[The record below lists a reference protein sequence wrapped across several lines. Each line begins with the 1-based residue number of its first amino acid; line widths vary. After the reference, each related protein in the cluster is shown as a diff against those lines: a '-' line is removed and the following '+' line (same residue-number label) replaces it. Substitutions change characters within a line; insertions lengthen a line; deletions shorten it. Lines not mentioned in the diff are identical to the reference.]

1 VVKFFQKVKIQRK
14 VEGLMR
20 WEIREVDE
28 KLVEQLS
35 RELGI
40 SRLTAKLLI
49 LRDIHNVEDAK
60 RFLYPTKQILR
71 SPFLLKDMDKAVE
84 ILLDAKEKHEKVV
97 IHGDYD
103 VDGIT
108 GTAVLHPFLSEHGW
122 DVDYYIPKRVDN
134 GYGIQP
140 QFVEEVSNT
149 GGKVI
154 LTVDCGITAFD
165 AVQKAKELGL
175 RIIISDHHQPKD
187 TLPNADAIVNP
198 RRQDDTYPF
207 KEFAG
212 VGVAYKLVS
221 ALAERLNIHHS
232 VTDELLDLVALGT
245 VADMVELVDENRY
258 IVKEGLKRLNGT
270 AKLGIMRLVQ
280 KLGIGM
286 VSTRDIGYRI
296 APKLNAAGR
305 LDSPDDAFKLIVT
318 KDDANATELV
328 EILLGYN
335 TTRQGIE
342 AKIYA
347 EAVQMIE
354 ENRLNELPIVV
365 AYGYGW
371 HLGVIGIV
379 ATRLVHLYNKPVMV
393 ISIEDGMGRGS
404 ARSIQ
409 GVNII
414 ELLERFRDI
423 FEDFGG
429 HTMALGF
436 SLKEE
441 KISELLQTIREKISD
456 EDIKME
462 PIVTIDEK
470 ISVDQIDSSIL
481 EAIEM
486 LEPYGH
492 GNPEPVFLIQD
503 SVVERFKVFGESGY
517 NIRVTLKGNTRSIEG
532 VGFGLKISTS
542 ELYGFQPQFL
552 KMDVVGNLRVGENG
566 PQLNVL
572 DLKVYHVSDDDVVD
586 KAFLHSFT
594 ANWRQQREEEYDYRR
609 VEDDIFNRISRVS
622 ELSELKRPVL
632 IKFRMPY
639 RNAFFYNLMKKGR
652 VLIINPSS
660 TEAMHVYESL
670 QRHNIPGAVLA
681 NSLNKSSGRHVITNA
696 VYADSFIDD
705 IDKYDY
711 VILNEIQFL
720 SHFDDNLYE
729 RIIRK
734 FGKNAFFTTIY
745 SFDTNLPVY
754 EVDGKVDFSIEDKR
768 NQPKSLSNGAASL
781 IYLFSSHNSVEV
793 FFNNYIKKVST
804 RDVVFYSPQLAPFQR
819 LIISNLIRKKKV
831 KKLISSTNN
840 DALPSLFGSAEIRL
854 FDFPYTFSEII
865 DVVSGE
871 GSILLQLNY
880 SSQDVSRKYET
891 LKKLFPN
898 ENELVKAIEE
908 INIYLPTRIDEFEQ
922 LITNYPIPKGVIK
935 SIYRDLNGISDKI
948 IKPVDFSPDLVTR
961 LKERSIELNY
971 FEKYTLQLEA
981 LSVKEIY
988 RLIEERYL
996 YDSQLTL
1003 YFES

>member
-1 VVKFFQKVKIQRK
+1 
-14 VEGLMR
+14 MR

-40 SRLTAKLLI
+40 SRLTAKLLV
-49 LRDIHNVEDAK
+49 LRGIYSVEDA
-60 RFLYPTKQILR
+60 RSFLYPTKQMLR
-71 SPFLLKDMDKAVE
+71 SPFLMKDMDRAVE
-84 ILLDAKEKHEKVV
+84 ILLDARERGEKVF

-108 GTAVLHPFLSEHGW
+108 GTAVLHTFLSDNGW
-122 DVDYYIPKRVDN
+122 EVDYHIPKRVDN

-140 QFVEEVSNT
+140 QFVEEVARN
-149 GGKVI
+149 GGRVI

-165 AVQKAKELGL
+165 AAQRAKELGMRL
-175 RIIISDHHQPKD
+175 IISDHHQPKG
-187 TLPNADAIVNP
+187 TLPVADAIVNP
-198 RRQDDTYPF
+198 KRQDDTYPF

-212 VGVAYKLVS
+212 VGVAYKLVC
-221 ALAERLNIHHS
+221 ALAERLNIHYS
-232 VTDELLDLVALGT
+232 VLDDLLDLVALGT
-245 VADMVELVDENRY
+245 VADMVEIVDENRY
-258 IVKEGLKRLNGT
+258 IVKEGLKRLNNT
-270 AKLGIMRLVQ
+270 AKLGILHLVQ

-286 VSTRDIGYRI
+286 ISTRDIGYRI

-318 KDDANATELV
+318 KDDANAAELV

-342 AKIYA
+342 AKIYT

-354 ENRLNELPIVV
+354 ANRLNELPIVV

-371 HLGVIGIV
+371 HLGVMGIV

-393 ISIEDGMGRGS
+393 ISIEDGIARGS
-404 ARSIQ
+404 ARSVP

-441 KISELLQTIREKISD
+441 KIPDLLRTIREKISD
-456 EDIKME
+456 DDVKME
-462 PIVTIDEK
+462 PVVVVDEK
-470 ISVDQIDSSIL
+470 ITVDQIDNSIL

-503 SVVERFKVFGESGY
+503 SAVERFRIFGESGY
-517 NIRVTLKGNTRSIEG
+517 NVRLTLKGNTKSIEG
-532 VGFGLKISTS
+532 VGFGLKMSPNEIYT
-542 ELYGFQPQFL
+542 LQPQLL
-552 KMDVVGNLRVGENG
+552 KMDVVGNLRVSDNG

-572 DLKVYHVSDDDVVD
+572 DLKVYHVSDDDVID
-586 KAFLHSFT
+586 KTFLHSFT
-594 ANWRQQREEEYDYRR
+594 ANWRQQREEDYDYHK
-609 VEDDIFNRISRVS
+609 VEDDIFNRASKVC
-622 ELSELKRPVL
+622 ELSELKRPIL
-632 IKFRMPY
+632 LRFRVPY

-652 VLIINPSS
+652 TLIINPSS

-670 QRHNIPGAVLA
+670 QRHNIPGVVLA
-681 NSLNKSSGRHVITNA
+681 NSLNKATGRHVITNA
-696 VYADSFIDD
+696 VYADSFINDPE
-705 IDKYDY
+705 KYDY
-711 VILNEIQFL
+711 IVLNEIQFL
-720 SHFDDNLYE
+720 AHFDENLYDK
-729 RIIRK
+729 IIKK

-745 SFDTNLPVY
+745 SFNTNLPVH
-754 EVDGKVDFSIEDKR
+754 EVDGKLDFSIEDKR
-768 NQPKSLSNGAASL
+768 NQPKSLSNGTSSL

-793 FFNNYIKKVST
+793 FFNNYVKKVST
-804 RDVVFYSPQLAPFQR
+804 RDVIFYSPQLAPFQR

-831 KKLISSTNN
+831 KKLVSSTNN

-854 FDFPYTFSEII
+854 FDFPYTFSEIT
-865 DVVSGE
+865 DAVSGD
-871 GSILLQLNY
+871 GTILLQLNY
-880 SSQDVSRKYET
+880 SSQDVSKKYDC
-891 LKKLFPN
+891 LRKLFPS
-898 ENELVKAIEE
+898 ENELAQIMEE
-908 INIYLPTRIDEFEQ
+908 INIYLPTSMDEFEQ
-922 LITNYPIPKGVIK
+922 IAWNYPIPKGVVK
-935 SIYRDLNGISDKI
+935 SVYRDLNAISDGI
-948 IKPVDFSPDLVTR
+948 INPVELRSDEVTR
-961 LKERSIELNY
+961 LKEREIELNY

-988 RLIEERYL
+988 RLIMERYL
-996 YDSQLTL
+996 YDSDLTVH
-1003 YFES
+1003 FES